1 MRETGSTDDENR
13 WQWLKQ
19 GKLKRETE
27 SFLCQLKNR
36 LCELIQSNI
45 QCIRQAILYYVDFVM
60 ERQSITHIVS
70 ACSIL
75 VKSQYRKPH
84 DKVGTYVQWL
94 LCKKHRLQYSNKW
107 YEHTH
112 THTHTHIHTHKHTHT
127 DTPQSVQR
135 NDEYKILWD
144 FNIRTDKVIE
154 CRLPDIV
161 CINKQN
167 RECQIIDFAIPGN

>member
-19 GKLKRETE
+19 GRLKRDTE

-60 ERQSITHIVS
+60 ERQRITHIVS
-70 ACSIL
+70 ACSVL
-75 VKSQYRKPH
+75 VKSQCRKRH
-84 DKVGTYVQWL
+84 DNVGTYVHWL

-107 YEHTH
+107 YKHTH
-112 THTHTHIHTHKHTHT
+112 THTHTHSQTHTHT
-127 DTPQSVQR
+127 HTHTHTPQLVQR

-161 CINKQN
+161 
-167 RECQIIDFAIPGN
+167 